1 MIIRRGILLWL
12 IVMLLS
18 VHTTGV
24 VAQGQRDR
32 GRDNCPVTSDQ
43 ILGQAFGS
51 TAGAEG
57 ETGADGLTPEG
68 EDIEENSLAMNAAW
82 IMETLPYSEV
92 GPERVAILVLD
103 DFSSEADDED
113 LSHGWLVYEVFAA
126 LIEHLPDDASESIT
140 LVPVNIAD
148 QTGFS
153 ADLIVPRL
161 QERLAELADDGFERF
176 VLNMSFV
183 FIPCEDRSLGFDF
196 NEFRESR
203 SQRPD
208 RSLIEEVGGN
218 RDYVLSILN
227 DSRVAHIESNRLN
240 TNVEARLAPQ
250 AAARAQVDRPTPPQP
265 TRPEPPGRGEV
276 PGFRARELAV
286 LRLFDN
292 RQMERDPLRDFLA
305 NPPHLIMPVAASG
318 NFKQTLPFY
327 PARWPEVISVSAD
340 EGDDLRFWLNSNNGE
355 VTVPG
360 AWHLFSDDIY
370 RAGTSFAAPVL
381 STLIALDLTQP
392 TPLCGKDGARPELAH
407 QTFENVLLQQ
417 AVADF
422 CGS

>member
-1 MIIRRGILLWL
+1 MRVKQSMLVWVIAVL
-12 IVMLLS
+12 LLS
-18 VHTTGV
+18 VSSLDIS
-24 VAQGQRDR
+24 AQGQRDR

-68 EDIEENSLAMNAAW
+68 EDIEASGLALDAVW
-82 IMETLPYSEV
+82 IMEMLPYSDI

-103 DFSSEADDED
+103 DFSSEPDAEE
-113 LSHGWLVYEVFAA
+113 LSHGWLVYEVFEA
-126 LIEHLPDDASESIT
+126 LFDHLPQAAANLLT

-148 QTGFS
+148 QAGFS

-161 QERLAELADDGFERF
+161 RETLTELTQAGFERY

-196 NEFRESR
+196 NDFRESR
-203 SQRPD
+203 ARRPD
-208 RSLIEEVGGN
+208 LSLVEQVGGN

-227 DSRVAHIESNRLN
+227 DSRVAQIESNRLN

-250 AAARAQVDRPTPPQP
+250 AEARAQIERPTPPD
-265 TRPEPPGRGEV
+265 TRPTPQQRDDV
-276 PGFRARELAV
+276 PGFQARELAV

-292 RQMERDPLRDFLA
+292 RQLERDPLRDFLTD
-305 NPPHLIMPVAASG
+305 PPHLIVPVAAAG
-318 NFKQTLPFY
+318 NFKQSVPFY

-340 EGDDLRFWLNSNNGE
+340 EGNDLRFWLNSNNGE

-360 AWHLFSDDIY
+360 AWHRFSDDVY

-381 STLIALDLTQP
+381 STLIALDLTQA
-392 TPLCGKDGARPELAH
+392 TPICGKDGNQPDLAH
-407 QTFENVLLQQ
+407 ETFDNVLLRQ

-422 CGS
+422 CSP

>member
-1 MIIRRGILLWL
+1 MRVKQSVLVWVIAVL
-12 IVMLLS
+12 LLS
-18 VHTTGV
+18 VSSLDTS
-24 VAQGQRDR
+24 AQGQRDR

-68 EDIEENSLAMNAAW
+68 EDIEASGLALDAVW
-82 IMETLPYSEV
+82 IMEMLPYSDI

-103 DFSSEADDED
+103 DFSSEPDAEE
-113 LSHGWLVYEVFAA
+113 LSHGWLVYEVFEA
-126 LIEHLPDDASESIT
+126 LFDHLPQAAANSLT

-148 QTGFS
+148 QAGFS

-161 QERLAELADDGFERF
+161 RETLTELTQAGFERY

-196 NEFRESR
+196 NDFRESR
-203 SQRPD
+203 ARRPD
-208 RSLIEEVGGN
+208 LSLVEQVGGN

-227 DSRVAHIESNRLN
+227 DSRVAQIESNRLD

-250 AAARAQVDRPTPPQP
+250 AEARAQIERPTPPD
-265 TRPEPPGRGEV
+265 TRPTPQQRDDV
-276 PGFRARELAV
+276 PGFQARELAV

-292 RQMERDPLRDFLA
+292 RQLERDPLRDFLTD
-305 NPPHLIMPVAASG
+305 PPHLIVPVAAAG
-318 NFKQTLPFY
+318 NFKQSVPFY

-340 EGDDLRFWLNSNNGE
+340 EGNDLRFWLNSNNGE

-360 AWHLFSDDIY
+360 AWHQFSDDVY

-381 STLIALDLTQP
+381 STLIALDLTQA
-392 TPLCGKDGARPELAH
+392 TPICGKDGNQPDLAH
-407 QTFENVLLQQ
+407 ETFDNVLLRQ

-422 CGS
+422 CSP